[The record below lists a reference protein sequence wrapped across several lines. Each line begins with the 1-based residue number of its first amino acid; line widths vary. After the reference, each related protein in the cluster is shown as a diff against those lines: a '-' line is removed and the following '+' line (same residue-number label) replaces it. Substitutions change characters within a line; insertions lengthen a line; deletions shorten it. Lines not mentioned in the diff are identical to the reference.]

1 MTYKTHL
8 ATSMCVSIPL
18 LAAANELTAL
28 TLGGVAIG
36 CLLPDIDTPGSFL
49 GRRVKPIS
57 LLISSFT
64 EHRRIVHSFVPIVML
79 VVAAIL
85 FKSIFILAISLGFL
99 LHLVEDGFSK
109 SGIRWMQPINDKS
122 ITVPFEWMRYKTG
135 GWKEHI
141 ILGVAIIIL
150 LIEIRYGHFGVIMH
164 QARGYVNHF
173 GAFNNYHHYKNY
185 YNY

>member
-1 MTYKTHL
+1 
-8 ATSMCVSIPL
+8 MCFNSTI
-18 LAAANELTAL
+18 L
-28 TLGGVAIG
+28 TLGGVAVG

-49 GRRVKPIS
+49 GRRVKQLS

-79 VVAAIL
+79 LVAAIL

-109 SGIRWMQPINDKS
+109 SGIRWLQPFSDKS
-122 ITVPFEWMRYKTG
+122 IVVPVEWMRYKTG
-135 GWKEHI
+135 EWKEHI
-141 ILGVAIIIL
+141 ILAVAIIIL
-150 LIEIRYGHFGVIMH
+150 LIEIRYGHFGLIMH

-173 GAFNNYHHYKNY
+173 GSFGGYHHHYRDY
-185 YNY
+185 YN